1 MQEKAQTDAAKDEL
15 QRTLYYQSIALAER
29 EWSANNLGRMEQLL
43 DACPA
48 DLRGWEWHYLK
59 RLRLQGIPPLR
70 HPAAVLSAVFSPD
83 GRWIASSS
91 QEGKVTVWDATTGQ
105 ERFAFPVHVRH
116 VRSVA

>member
-29 EWSANNLGRMEQLL
+29 EWSANNLGRVEQLL

-59 RLRLQGIPPLR
+59 RLPLENI
-70 HPAAVLSAVFSPD
+70 HPLSHPTAVQSAVFSPD
-83 GRWIASSS
+83 GQWIVSGSHD
-91 QEGKVTVWDATTGQ
+91 GKVRVWDATTGQ
-105 ERFAFPVHVRH
+105 MRFAFQAHELH
-116 VRSVA
+116 AHS